1 MGRERKLYR
10 WILISA
16 TIVAASAC
24 CTIADEARTEVKV
37 SFSGGAMSSKAYDPD
52 EERISDISLMI
63 FDESGA
69 AEECIWMT
77 GGSRECTARLILN
90 KEYTAFD
97 IILERCGQIM
107 HGCGVAASPKI

>member
-37 SFSGGAMSSKAYDPD
+37 SFSGGAMSSKPMILMKSAS
-52 EERISDISLMI
+52 RIS
-63 FDESGA
+63 
-69 AEECIWMT
+69 
-77 GGSRECTARLILN
+77 
-90 KEYTAFD
+90 
-97 IILERCGQIM
+97 
-107 HGCGVAASPKI
+107 V